1 MEMIE
6 PSPFVAQCGTNY
18 VPTDDEITQI
28 EKLIQ
33 KPTLQLE
40 LLETRME
47 AMRSMLKQLELEH
60 EVLLC
65 AIQRYRAL
73 LSPMRRIPI
82 DILQE
87 VFTYCV
93 PSEHNASM
101 CAEEAPILLTQVCS
115 SWRQIALRTPRLWA
129 TIHIAITPKA
139 QGSNFDPDDAKYP
152 LMANHLSALRLAA
165 VHKWLR
171 RTGAAPLFIS
181 LDDLEASP
189 AHRYD
194 SKLLNRFIDSAI
206 AYSAQWKEISIAA
219 SFRTTDRITH
229 LSASEVPL
237 LESLKIKCGAL
248 RTIMT
253 PDNKDHVWMNSGLLR
268 APHLTEVAFT
278 HLNEDITQFPIN
290 WSQITRLCLDGN
302 PLQENGWI
310 TISKVTRLMKACH
323 SLTSCRFEMS
333 SRDRGIAV
341 PGIISLP
348 FLDTLSLH
356 VATNMSG
363 WLEQLNLPVL
373 RKIEYYRCHRGT
385 PSLLSLLSRTT
396 SNVQFLVI
404 DVRAFTPN
412 DLLKCLL
419 CCPFLRSMRI
429 QPYVGAIENPT
440 ARIDDS
446 LLRRMITG
454 DATNVCLLPRLEE
467 FECRTAV
474 TFSDN
479 SLLDCILSNQGGGA
493 MGKTVLKHVSVFFDR
508 PRKID
513 ILPEI
518 TPHIIAGLKLK
529 LEYAPQSI
537 RNPSSL
543 NRRIANASVDKWI
556 PWLD

>member
-1 MEMIE
+1 MIE

-28 EKLIQ
+28 ETLIQ

-40 LLETRME
+40 QLETRME

-73 LSPMRRIPI
+73 LSPMRRIPV

-87 VFTYCV
+87 IFIYCV

-101 CAEEAPILLTQVCS
+101 CAVEAPVLLTQICS

-129 TIHIAITPKA
+129 TIHITIPPKIES
-139 QGSNFDPDDAKYP
+139 SNSYPDAEYL
-152 LMANHLSALRLAA
+152 LMANHLSELRLAA

-171 RTGAAPLFIS
+171 RTGASPLFIS
-181 LDDLEASP
+181 LVDWETSP
-189 AHRYD
+189 THRHD
-194 SKLLNRFIDSAI
+194 SKLSNRFIDCVV
-206 AYSAQWKEISIAA
+206 AYSAKWKEISIAA
-219 SFRTTDRITH
+219 SISTTNRITH

-237 LESLKIKCGAL
+237 LESLKIKCG
-248 RTIMT
+248 RMRGTVT
-253 PDNKDHVWMNSGLLR
+253 TNSKNHVWMNSGLLR

-290 WSQITRLCLDGN
+290 WSQITRLWLDGN
-302 PLQENGWI
+302 PTERNGWI

-323 SLTSCRFEMS
+323 SLTSCRFEVDQ
-333 SRDRGIAV
+333 REIVGDDAE

-348 FLDTLSLH
+348 FLDTLSLY
-356 VATNMSG
+356 VAVDISG
-363 WLEQLNLPVL
+363 MLGQLNLPVL
-373 RKIEYYRCHRGT
+373 RKIEYHTSHHRN

-396 SNVQFLVI
+396 SNVQCLVI
-404 DVRAFTPN
+404 DVRSFTPN

-419 CCPFLRSMRI
+419 CCSFLRSMRF
-429 QPYVGAIENPT
+429 QPYGAGAVADPT

-454 DATNVCLLPRLEE
+454 DATNDCLLPRLEE

-474 TFSDN
+474 AFSDS

-493 MGKTVLKHVSVFFDR
+493 MGKTVLKHVSVFFNR

-529 LEYAPQSI
+529 LEYAPRSI
-537 RNPSSL
+537 DDPLSL
-543 NRRIANASVDKWI
+543 KRGIGNASVNKWT
-556 PWLD
+556 PWSD